1 MTKQLDSP
9 SLDVSALQS
18 TLQATQLGILSF
30 EFLHS
35 FWIKVFL
42 ENCLVNIRMGIFN
55 GLTMR

>member
-30 EFLHS
+30 EFFHG

-42 ENCLVNIRMGIFN
+42 EDCLVNTRMGIFN